1 MEGSIELKGTGVLRG
16 TLRWQTRGGLLDVQC
31 FLWTGDHIQLRG
43 SIAGFLTVGDQKIS
57 ICLDR
62 AEPYEMLAAAIRGV
76 RAAGNVPVRT
86 EITGPECT
94 LAGGQT
100 LEFCGVRAMAAE
112 DVGPSEMTLS
122 ANTVQMGKKLHIYL
136 DRGASNCVHK
146 LTAKFGGQTLLLGEN
161 LESGFLWQV
170 PDLAAECPDALSGNC
185 QLSCATYRDGAY
197 LGSTQA
203 QLTLRVP
210 EPTRPEP
217 EVQQAVMG
225 SPLTVRCPR
234 ASENFTTQLNLIWR
248 GTTYPMGTGD
258 LVSWTVSYELAKAIP
273 NLVQAQGEIQCLT
286 YNGTALVGDIRVR
299 LPVVVPDN
307 AITKPRIQAVTLE
320 PIAEDP
326 LLEGL
331 YLRGKTGL
339 RATIQAVSDYA
350 AVADYS
356 LRVGQQ
362 RAAGNPAV
370 VELLSEAGQLRVVA
384 AVTDS
389 RGYCAQQ
396 ESTISVLA
404 YQRPRIIP
412 AEGMDRV
419 ICQRADGQGNLS
431 PQGTFLA
438 IRAGCRFSGI
448 PGPEGERN
456 GCTLRYRWKR
466 SREPNFGRWTT
477 LGEGTVSQVI
487 SGVVTDPKT
496 AYEVELSAL
505 DRLGGEHRM
514 SFPIMTQAVN
524 FALYNGTDGA
534 AFGKYPELP
543 HVVDVADHMT
553 LLVRG
558 KLEVRGEQWQNLGLS
573 GQVRPAVQDYGRAE
587 GCALRVSGGCQV
599 FLAVSCALT
608 WEDQPILL
616 NRDPI
621 PQELRPA
628 RTVCALCP
636 CEGGTVRITVNPAGE
651 IQAAEVTGN
660 RNPGWVDG
668 WLQYFL

>member
-31 FLWTGDHIQLRG
+31 FLWTGDRSQLRG
-43 SIAGFLTVGDQKIS
+43 HIAGSLTVGDQKIS

-76 RAAGNVPVRT
+76 RAAGNIPVRT
-86 EITGPECT
+86 EITGPGCSLT
-94 LAGGQT
+94 GGQT
-100 LEFCGVRAMAAE
+100 LAFSGVRAMAAE
-112 DVGPSEMTLS
+112 VGPSEMTLS
-122 ANTVQMGKKLHIYL
+122 AQTVQMGKKLHIYL
-136 DRGASNCVHK
+136 DRGASDCVHK
-146 LTAKFGGQTLLLGEN
+146 LTAQFGGQTLLLGEN

-170 PDLAAECPDALSGNC
+170 PDLAAECPDSLSGIC
-185 QLSCATYRDGAY
+185 VLSCATYRDGAY

-248 GTTYPMGTGD
+248 GASYLMGTEE
-258 LVSWTVSYELAKAIP
+258 LVTWKVPYELAKAIP
-273 NLVQAQGEIQCLT
+273 DLVQAQGELQCLT

-299 LPVVVPDN
+299 LPVAVPDN
-307 AITKPRIQAVTLE
+307 EITKPKIRSVTLE
-320 PIAEDP
+320 PIGKDP
-326 LLEGL
+326 ILEGV

-339 RATIQAVSDYA
+339 RATVHAVSDYGTLTE
-350 AVADYS
+350 YS
-356 LRVGQQ
+356 LRVGLQ

-396 ESTISVLA
+396 ETAISVLP
-404 YQRPRIIP
+404 YQRPRIVP
-412 AEGMDRV
+412 AEGLDRV
-419 ICQRADGQGNLS
+419 ICQRADKQGDLS

-456 GCTLRYRWKR
+456 GCTLRCRWKR
-466 SREPNFGRWTT
+466 SREPSFGRWTN

-496 AYEVELSAL
+496 TYEVELSAL

-514 SFPIMTQAVN
+514 CFPIMTQAVS
-524 FALYNGTDGA
+524 FALYHGTDGA
-534 AFGKYPELP
+534 AFGKYPELS

-558 KLEVRGEQWQNLGLS
+558 RLEVRGEQWQDLGLS
-573 GQVRPAVQDYGRAE
+573 GQVRPAAEDYGRAE
-587 GCALRVSGGCQV
+587 GCALRVSQGCQV
-599 FLAVSCALT
+599 FVAVSCGLT
-608 WEDQPILL
+608 WENRPILL

-621 PQELRPA
+621 PQKLCPS

-651 IQAAEVTGN
+651 IHAEEVTGN
-660 RNPGWVDG
+660 RAPNWVDG
-668 WLQYFL
+668 WLHYFL